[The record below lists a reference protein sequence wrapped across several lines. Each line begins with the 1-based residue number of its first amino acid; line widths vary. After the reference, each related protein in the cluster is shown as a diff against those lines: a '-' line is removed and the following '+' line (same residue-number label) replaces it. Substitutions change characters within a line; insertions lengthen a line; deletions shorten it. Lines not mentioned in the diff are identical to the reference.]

1 MSSISSSNFFLLL
14 FFSFFLES
22 LVDELNL
29 LFELFDALFRIWRQY
44 IDRPL
49 ILPPRTLDELD
60 TPLLEQ
66 PVHIGRARHDLED
79 KNTRRQQK
87 EKRVFKNTNRKERMR
102 SVTNHNDDNNNK
114 GQGELEWGGG
124 AISPQ

>member
-114 GQGELEWGGG
+114 VQ
-124 AISPQ
+124 